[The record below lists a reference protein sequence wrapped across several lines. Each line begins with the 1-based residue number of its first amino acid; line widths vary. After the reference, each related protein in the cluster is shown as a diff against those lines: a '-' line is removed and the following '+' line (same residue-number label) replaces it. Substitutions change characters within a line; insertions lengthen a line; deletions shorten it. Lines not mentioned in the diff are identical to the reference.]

1 MMQAERMEALDQHNR
16 LRSLVARGGTQ
27 QPPAADMRELEWDE
41 ELARVAQARAD
52 SCEWG
57 HECRDCRRVA
67 RFRVGQNIFRA
78 RDTRLEPPEWAHVIR
93 SFFSEID
100 LFPGAG
106 SIASYK

>member
-1 MMQAERMEALDQHNR
+1 MEALDQHNR
-16 LRSLVARGGTQ
+16 LRSLVARGGTR

-57 HECRDCRRVA
+57 HECRDCRRVD